1 MCQKINGLYDTK
13 KSCFQYDVEQ
23 CFGACIDKETPEN
36 YNIRVKECIAK
47 NSFENQNMVVI
58 DIGRNKNERSAVLIE
73 NGTYKGYAF
82 YELNYQITNIEI
94 LKKIIIPMQNNK
106 DVRTIIQSYIQEKEG
121 FKNSTVLIDYIC
133 FYLIEMLRVKPFL
146 EKLRQKVYIIIYG
159 TNTVSGRLFDLILLG
174 VIVLSVVLVMLETVE
189 GFDTKY
195 HQEVVLLEWTIT
207 IFFSIEYI
215 LRIITTKK
223 PLRYIFSFYGIIDLI
238 AVLPMYLSLFLTGTS
253 VLTIVRA
260 FRLLR
265 LFKILNHPKFTGQS
279 LHLREALIASRNKI
293 VVFIYFVLIST
304 VFIGSLMYVVEGKES
319 GFTSI
324 PMSIYWTIVT
334 LTTVGYGDI
343 SPVTPLGQFIASFVM
358 ILGYGIIAVPTGIVS
373 AEIAM
378 QPDKKDNKPKNIN
391 RCAVCDIDNQPE
403 NANYCYNCGNNLL
416 DD

>member
-1 MCQKINGLYDTK
+1 
-13 KSCFQYDVEQ
+13 
-23 CFGACIDKETPEN
+23 
-36 YNIRVKECIAK
+36 
-47 NSFENQNMVVI
+47 
-58 DIGRNKNERSAVLIE
+58 
-73 NGTYKGYAF
+73 
-82 YELNYQITNIEI
+82 
-94 LKKIIIPMQNNK
+94 
-106 DVRTIIQSYIQEKEG
+106 
-121 FKNSTVLIDYIC
+121 
-133 FYLIEMLRVKPFL
+133 MLRVKPFL

-159 TNTVSGRLFDLILLG
+159 TNTVSGRLFDLILLA
-174 VIVLSVVLVMLETVE
+174 VIVLSVILVMLETVE

-195 HQEVVLLEWTIT
+195 HNEVVLLEWIIT
-207 IFFSIEYI
+207 VFFSIEYI

-293 VVFIYFVLIST
+293 LVFIYFVLIST

-343 SPVTPLGQFIASFVM
+343 SPITPLGQFIASFVM